1 MSSPERTS
9 SSSAAAAAVVTPK
22 ISAAKKKKQA
32 SAKKPR
38 PTAAEAAERRR
49 LRLEA
54 QGENSIFNRGQHRGK
69 TFAEVAKL
77 DPDYHVRY
85 MHILDRKGKQ
95 PNTILTRYINWFNNT
110 GGASVWGAQSTYGM
124 KRRAGKGI
132 GNDKFTSGIH
142 KGQTFRQVAR
152 EDPSYHLRCQETGF
166 NPGGMDDYRDYFARY
181 GDDYAAARHERDHLG
196 FMLGIVPVEMSG
208 QYK

>member
-9 SSSAAAAAVVTPK
+9 SSFAAAAAVVTPK
-22 ISAAKKKKQA
+22 ISAAKKKKT

-77 DPDYHVRY
+77 DPVIMYDTCIFSTERA
-85 MHILDRKGKQ
+85 
-95 PNTILTRYINWFNNT
+95 NN
-110 GGASVWGAQSTYGM
+110 QI
-124 KRRAGKGI
+124 R
-132 GNDKFTSGIH
+132 F
-142 KGQTFRQVAR
+142 
-152 EDPSYHLRCQETGF
+152 
-166 NPGGMDDYRDYFARY
+166 
-181 GDDYAAARHERDHLG
+181 
-196 FMLGIVPVEMSG
+196 
-208 QYK
+208 

>member
-9 SSSAAAAAVVTPK
+9 SSFAAAAAVVTPK
-22 ISAAKKKKQA
+22 ISAAKKKKT

-110 GGASVWGAQSTYGM
+110 GGAHGFGV
-124 KRRAGKGI
+124 
-132 GNDKFTSGIH
+132 
-142 KGQTFRQVAR
+142 
-152 EDPSYHLRCQETGF
+152 PSLNT
-166 NPGGMDDYRDYFARY
+166 A
-181 GDDYAAARHERDHLG
+181 
-196 FMLGIVPVEMSG
+196 
-208 QYK
+208 

>member
-9 SSSAAAAAVVTPK
+9 PSSAAAAAVVTPK

-38 PTAAEAAERRR
+38 PKAAEAAERRR

-77 DPDYHVRY
+77 DPVIMYDTCIFSTERA
-85 MHILDRKGKQ
+85 
-95 PNTILTRYINWFNNT
+95 NN
-110 GGASVWGAQSTYGM
+110 QI
-124 KRRAGKGI
+124 R
-132 GNDKFTSGIH
+132 F
-142 KGQTFRQVAR
+142 
-152 EDPSYHLRCQETGF
+152 
-166 NPGGMDDYRDYFARY
+166 
-181 GDDYAAARHERDHLG
+181 
-196 FMLGIVPVEMSG
+196 
-208 QYK
+208 